1 MTEEPL
7 ARELKPAL
15 TIEIRIDSA
24 CCYIRATGSGTPF
37 ISRNYKF
44 DKNKLA
50 KQRERAKKA
59 LGEFSEALRSGIAS
73 GNPRVPVRQ
82 SMLALRELQDF
93 GFGLLLSLIGQKHR
107 EKVPQLVELAVKS
120 IYGAGVKE
128 PTPVLR
134 WDAIDGRPPLI
145 VFKTSVDDGIPID
158 VIPLLNLYDKPP
170 LSDDF
175 RDLGKYACSFLGFCG
190 IVKRE
195 ISDSL
200 GPCRYLENVPQL
212 PIKMFINR
220 SLPGP
225 RKEEK
230 TLKENTR
237 LHIEHGWPHGSE
249 PSQAN
254 FAGELAK
261 HLWEVKTRFGG
272 PLRHHPDQICH
283 FSCHSR
289 TDIDRTPEEYE
300 IALQGDQFL
309 GGSRTATLEKLRNA
323 LAALSHKAR
332 DDRAHRPLIFMNSC
346 GSGDLDPSGASSFPD
361 LFMNSDLGFTGF
373 IGTETVM
380 PNDIAAEFSIKFYER
395 LIKGDALGEAIL
407 LTRWDMLADYHNPLG
422 LMYTLVAEPE
432 IRVRSPVKEVSVP
445 APGIVARILASL
457 RGTFRLQN

>member
-1 MTEEPL
+1 
-7 ARELKPAL
+7 
-15 TIEIRIDSA
+15 
-24 CCYIRATGSGTPF
+24 
-37 ISRNYKF
+37 
-44 DKNKLA
+44 
-50 KQRERAKKA
+50 
-59 LGEFSEALRSGIAS
+59 
-73 GNPRVPVRQ
+73 
-82 SMLALRELQDF
+82 
-93 GFGLLLSLIGQKHR
+93 
-107 EKVPQLVELAVKS
+107 
-120 IYGAGVKE
+120 
-128 PTPVLR
+128 
-134 WDAIDGRPPLI
+134 
-145 VFKTSVDDGIPID
+145 
-158 VIPLLNLYDKPP
+158 
-170 LSDDF
+170 
-175 RDLGKYACSFLGFCG
+175 
-190 IVKRE
+190 
-195 ISDSL
+195 
-200 GPCRYLENVPQL
+200 
-212 PIKMFINR
+212 MFINR